1 MAVLPVDDGGFEEAG
16 GLAGA
21 LALALGDDEA
31 LVLGVADVLPAGEAT
46 TACVGAWLALVQ
58 VGFGVGWIVFSP
70 VAPDVGLVLG
80 LGLGLGDTV
89 GVGVPPGLSLGL
101 TVALG
106 LLVLGLGEALALGL
120 VVLPLL
126 WLPLDDAAG
135 AVAFLVGLL
144 AELAAVSASD
154 GCADGD
160 GHELGVV
167 WTVRP

>member
-1 MAVLPVDDGGFEEAG
+1 MSGVMALLPVADGGFDEAG
-16 GLAGA
+16 WLADA
-21 LALALGDDEA
+21 LAFALADADA
-31 LVLGVADVLPAGEAT
+31 LVLGVADVLTAGEAT

-70 VAPDVGLVLG
+70 VPPDAGLVRG

-89 GVGVPPGLSLGL
+89 GVGVPLGLLLGL

-106 LLVLGLGEALALGL
+106 LLVLGLAEGLALGL
-120 VVLPLL
+120 VVLPPL

-144 AELAAVSASD
+144 AELAVVCAWD

-160 GHELGVV
+160 GHEL
-167 WTVRP
+167 

>member
-1 MAVLPVDDGGFEEAG
+1 MALVPADDGGFDEADW
-16 GLAGA
+16 LADA
-21 LALALGDDEA
+21 LAFTLGDDDA
-31 LVLGVADVLPAGEAT
+31 LLLAVADSVAEGDEAA
-46 TACVGAWLALVQ
+46 ACVRAGLGLGQ
-58 VGFGVGWIVFSP
+58 VWFGVGAIVFWP
-70 VAPDVGLVLG
+70 VAVAV
-80 LGLGLGDTV
+80 GLGLGDTV
-89 GVGVPPGLSLGL
+89 GVGVPLGLWLGL

-144 AELAAVSASD
+144 AELAVVSAWD

-160 GHELGVV
+160 GHELGVG
-167 WTVRP
+167 

>member
-1 MAVLPVDDGGFEEAG
+1 MSGVMAALPVDDDGFDEADW
-16 GLAGA
+16 LADA
-21 LALALGDDEA
+21 LAFALADADA
-31 LVLGVADVLPAGEAT
+31 LVLGVGDVLPAGEAT

-70 VAPDVGLVLG
+70 VPPDAGLVRG
-80 LGLGLGDTV
+80 PGLGLGDTV
-89 GVGVPPGLSLGL
+89 GVGVLLGLSLGL

-106 LLVLGLGEALALGL
+106 LLVLGLAEGLALGL
-120 VVLPLL
+120 VVLLPL

-135 AVAFLVGLL
+135 AVAFLVGL
-144 AELAAVSASD
+144 ELAVVSAWD

-167 WTVRP
+167 